1 MSAQLM
7 SILLTNTSSIHF
19 KSDTIITENE
29 SVDRF
34 TERERKSEK
43 KKEKRCT
50 QSMIRFHR
58 LTQFACKMPI
68 YKDHLIY
75 LSQVIYEGVIQ
86 RDFGRYFKPAPCARS
101 LSPLETGWP
110 VQPGIFHL
118 PHPWQKPRFREHLTE
133 DAWRVV

>member
-43 KKEKRCT
+43 KKEK
-50 QSMIRFHR
+50 
-58 LTQFACKMPI
+58 KMHTVHDSFPSI
-68 YKDHLIY
+68 NL
-75 LSQVIYEGVIQ
+75 V
-86 RDFGRYFKPAPCARS
+86 RM
-101 LSPLETGWP
+101 
-110 VQPGIFHL
+110 
-118 PHPWQKPRFREHLTE
+118 
-133 DAWRVV
+133 

>member
-7 SILLTNTSSIHF
+7 STLLTNTSSIHF
-19 KSDTIITENE
+19 KSDTIITGNE

-58 LTQFACKMPI
+58 LT
-68 YKDHLIY
+68 
-75 LSQVIYEGVIQ
+75 
-86 RDFGRYFKPAPCARS
+86 
-101 LSPLETGWP
+101 
-110 VQPGIFHL
+110 
-118 PHPWQKPRFREHLTE
+118 
-133 DAWRVV
+133 